1 MSSIDIP
8 VFGNTDALLMA
19 IFRQFFAGQDIQI
32 GTLFVESMRT
42 PALIARRER
51 RSGNGEARNADDR
64 FVEPAVVSINT
75 LTSGLEGDA
84 DGAALQEMCRVALR
98 QAQASQLTFPGL
110 GHISTIENATAASRV
125 SDWATSTGVVQY
137 ATLPKGVVRYESVF
151 RLLIRPPVTG
161 SVNNRFRP
169 LG

>member
-1 MSSIDIP
+1 MSKITLP
-8 VFGNTDALLMA
+8 VFGSTDGLLMA
-19 IFRQFFAGQDIQI
+19 IFREFFAGQDIRV
-32 GTLFVESMRT
+32 GTLYTEDMPT

-51 RSGNGEARNADDR
+51 RSGNGEARSADDR
-64 FVEPAVVSINT
+64 WLEPAIVSVNT
-75 LTSGLEGDA
+75 LTSGLEA
-84 DGAALQEMCRVALR
+84 ERDGAALQEMCRIALR
-98 QAQASQLTFPGL
+98 QSQLAQKAYPGL
-110 GHISTIENATAASRV
+110 GHISAIENSTAASRV

>member
-1 MSSIDIP
+1 MSQITIP
-8 VFGNTDALLMA
+8 VFGSTDALLMA
-19 IFRQFFAGQDIQI
+19 IFRSFFAGQDIQI
-32 GTLFVESMRT
+32 GTLFVEDMRT
-42 PALIARRER
+42 PAIIARRER

-64 FVEPAVVSINT
+64 FLEPAVVSINT
-75 LTSGLEGDA
+75 MTSGLEAEA
-84 DGAALQEMCRVALR
+84 DGAALQEMCRIALR
-98 QAQASQLTFPGL
+98 QAQLEQKAYPGL
-110 GHISTIENATAASRV
+110 GHIASIENSTSASRV

-137 ATLPKGVVRYESVF
+137 ATLPKGVARFESVF

>member
-8 VFGNTDALLMA
+8 VFGNTDGLLMA
-19 IFRQFFAGQDIQI
+19 IFRQFFAGQQIQI
-32 GTLFVESMRT
+32 GTLFVEGMAT
-42 PALIARRER
+42 PAIIARRER
-51 RSGNGEARNADDR
+51 RSGNGEARASDDR
-64 FVEPAVVSINT
+64 FLEPAVVSINT
-75 LTSGLEGDA
+75 LTSGLEA
-84 DGAALQEMCRVALR
+84 ESDGAALQEMCRIALR
-98 QAQASQLTFPGL
+98 QAQQRQLTFPGL
-110 GHISTIENATAASRV
+110 GHISAIENSTAASRV

>member
-1 MSSIDIP
+1 MSKLLLP
-8 VFGNTDALLMA
+8 VFGPTDALLMA
-19 IFRQFFAGQDIQI
+19 IFREFFAGQDIRI
-32 GTLFVESMRT
+32 GTLFTEDMPT
-42 PALIARRER
+42 PTIIARRER
-51 RSGNGEARNADDR
+51 RSGNGELSGVDDR
-64 FVEPAVVSINT
+64 WMQPALVSVNT
-75 LTSGLEGDA
+75 LTSGLEAEA
-84 DGAALQEMCRVALR
+84 DGAALQEMCRLALR
-98 QAQASQLTFPGL
+98 QCVYEQKAYPKL
-110 GHISTIENATAASRV
+110 GHISAIENSTSASRV

>member
-1 MSSIDIP
+1 MSKIHIP
-8 VFGNTDALLMA
+8 VFGSTDGLLMA
-19 IFRQFFAGQDIQI
+19 IFREFFAGQDIKI
-32 GTLFVESMRT
+32 GTLYTEDMPT

-51 RSGNGEARNADDR
+51 RSGNGESKTADDR
-64 FVEPAVVSINT
+64 FMEPAIVSVNT
-75 LTSGLEGDA
+75 LTSGLEA
-84 DGAALQEMCRVALR
+84 ESDGAALQEMCRIALR
-98 QAQASQLTFPGL
+98 QAVLEQKAYPGL
-110 GHISTIENATAASRV
+110 GHLAAIENSTSASRV

>member
-1 MSSIDIP
+1 MSPITIP
-8 VFGNTDALLMA
+8 VFGSTDALLMR
-19 IFRQFFAGQDIQI
+19 IFRDFFAGQDIQI
-32 GTLFVESMRT
+32 GTLFVEDMRT
-42 PALIARRER
+42 PAIIARRER

-75 LTSGLEGDA
+75 LTSGLEAEA
-84 DGAALQEMCRVALR
+84 DGAALQEMCRIALR
-98 QAQASQLTFPGL
+98 QAQLEQKYFPGL
-110 GHISTIENATAASRV
+110 GHISKIENSTSASRV

-137 ATLPKGVVRYESVF
+137 ATLPKGVARYESVF

>member
-1 MSSIDIP
+1 MTSLSIP
-8 VFGNTDALLMA
+8 VFGSTDGLLMA

-32 GTLFVESMRT
+32 GTLFVEGMRT

-51 RSGNGEARNADDR
+51 RSGNGEAHNADDR
-64 FVEPAVVSINT
+64 FIEPAVVSINT
-75 LTSGLEGDA
+75 LTSGLEA
-84 DGAALQEMCRVALR
+84 ESDGSALQEMCRVALR
-98 QAQASQLTFPGL
+98 QAQMQQSTFPGL
-110 GHISTIENATAASRV
+110 GHIAQIENSTAASRV

-151 RLLIRPPVTG
+151 RLLIRPPVSG

>member
-1 MSSIDIP
+1 MSKIHIP
-8 VFGNTDALLMA
+8 VFGSTDGLLMA
-19 IFRQFFAGQDIQI
+19 IFREFFAGQDIKI
-32 GTLFVESMRT
+32 GTLYTEDMPT
-42 PALIARRER
+42 PTLIARRER
-51 RSGNGEARNADDR
+51 RSGNGEMRNTDDR
-64 FVEPAVVSINT
+64 FMETAIVSVNT
-75 LTSGLEGDA
+75 LTSGLEAEA
-84 DGAALQEMCRVALR
+84 DGASLQEMCRIALR
-98 QAQASQLTFPGL
+98 QAVMDQKAYPGL
-110 GHISTIENATAASRV
+110 GHLAAIENSTAASRV